1 MATTLCGQDNRALG
15 QAHAG
20 EAGSPERKAIEQQWF
35 ALNTLPQ
42 NERSVARYLEMYQI
56 ETFLPTCESVRQRK
70 NRQRVTVVEAL
81 FPTYVFA
88 RIEKTE
94 RGVVLR
100 SPGVRGIVGNHQGP
114 IALPANEIEFLR
126 MGVAD
131 RAVEPFS
138 EIAVGQRVRIRGGSL
153 QGLEGT
159 LIRKKSSLRF
169 VLTLQL
175 IGQSA
180 AVEVSA
186 EDLEQV
192 QDQP

>member
-1 MATTLCGQDNRALG
+1 MTTTLNGQDERALG
-15 QAHAG
+15 QMGEG
-20 EAGSPERKAIEQQWF
+20 EAGAPWGKSTEQQWF
-35 ALNTLPQ
+35 AVNTLPQ
-42 NERSVARYLEMYQI
+42 NERSVARHLEMYQI
-56 ETFLPTCESVRQRK
+56 ETFLPTCASVRQRK

-88 RIEKTE
+88 RIEKAE

-100 SPGVRGIVGNHQGP
+100 SPGVRRIVGNHEGP

-126 MGVAD
+126 MGMTD

-138 EIAVGQRVRIRGGSL
+138 EIAVGQRVRIRSGSL
-153 QGLEGT
+153 EGLEGT

-186 EDLEQV
+186 EDLEPV
-192 QDQP
+192 RA